1 MTELEQNQL
10 NEMLNSHV
18 MKKAFEA
25 AIAHKKKSDVD
36 TIEKAALAQAFNMGL
51 LAGLNSLL
59 ESAKVKTTLGLTTR
73 KLKHD

>member
-18 MKKAFEA
+18 MKKAFETT
-25 AIAHKKKSDVD
+25 IANKKKSDVD

>member
-1 MTELEQNQL
+1 MTELEQNEL
-10 NEMLNSHV
+10 NEMLTSNV

-25 AIAHKKKSDVD
+25 AISYKKKSDVD

>member
-1 MTELEQNQL
+1 
-10 NEMLNSHV
+10 MLNSHV
-18 MKKAFEA
+18 MKKAFETT
-25 AIAHKKKSDVD
+25 IANKKKSDVD

>member
-10 NEMLNSHV
+10 NEMLSSHV
-18 MKKAFEA
+18 MQKALQA
-25 AIAHKKKSDVD
+25 AIHHKKKSDVD